1 MSTETTAEVVE
12 SPAPVPATADS
23 PTETSAAPEGEQVT
37 QVEQET
43 VTLTK
48 QELADKLSRVEAK
61 AEAKAARREA
71 RAYREA
77 LERIQQPQQTT
88 QEDGK
93 PTRAQ
98 FNGDDEAYVE
108 AVADWK
114 INQRDREVAKQRQA
128 ESQRQVVSQTEK
140 MYAEAAKLPTFD
152 REAFDELPLT
162 PMIARTIMESD
173 VAPHLMA
180 WMAANPTDVDRI
192 SRLSDSRQAA
202 EIGRLE
208 AKLSVV
214 KASKELPAPIKT
226 VGGGGKAA
234 NGDLSSMSDE
244 AYWEARKKMKP
255 SWAR

>member
-1 MSTETTAEVVE
+1 MSTETTDVTTDVE
-12 SPAPVPATADS
+12 SPAPVTVQAD
-23 PTETSAAPEGEQVT
+23 PPKETSAAPEGEQVT

-77 LERIQQPQQTT
+77 LERIQTPQQTA
-88 QEDGK
+88 QQDDGK
-93 PTRAQ
+93 PTRAA

-114 INQRDREVAKQRQA
+114 INQR
-128 ESQRQVVSQTEK
+128 RQVESRRNTATQTEK
-140 MYAEAAKLPTFD
+140 MYEEASKLPTFD
-152 REAFDELPLT
+152 RDAFDELPLT

-173 VAPHLMA
+173 VAPNLMA
-180 WMAANPTDVDRI
+180 WMAANPADVDRI
-192 SRLSDSRQAA
+192 SKLSDSRQAA
-202 EIGRLE
+202 EIGKLE

-226 VGGGGKAA
+226 VGGGGRAA

-244 AYWEARKKMKP
+244 AYWAARQKMSP
-255 SWAR
+255 RWAR